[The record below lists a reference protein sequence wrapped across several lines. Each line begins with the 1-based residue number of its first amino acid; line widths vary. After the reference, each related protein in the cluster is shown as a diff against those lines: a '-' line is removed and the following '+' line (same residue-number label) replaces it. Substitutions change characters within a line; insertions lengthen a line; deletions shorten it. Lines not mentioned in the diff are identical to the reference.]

1 MRRKAK
7 KERILTEA
15 VSGEKAL
22 GVMRELATDVVSDI
36 EKESFPKI
44 TMPSRTTDNIIFDEK
59 TGRYKLGEKVVTRS
73 ASNIRHLKPLSQMT
87 WLLTVAADLI
97 ETQKTSTL
105 RDVFY
110 MAEGAGDISFEDQGE
125 SDKIITDLE
134 SVLAFAREDLNIYP
148 EERSAIFGDLD
159 IEYTV
164 KGYEGKKLNLTIH
177 PDGVMIGPALA
188 TADFI
193 QTSADKVIAI
203 EKGAMFSRFV
213 EEKAWKRF
221 HAVLIHTAGQAP
233 RSTRKLI
240 RRLSTKLRLP
250 VYLFA
255 DADPWG
261 LHICQVIMSGSAN
274 AAHIADLV
282 TPNAKWAG
290 VYATDIS
297 KYDLPSTKLNDMDIR
312 RLNEISKDVRYQK
325 GRWKKEIEHFF
336 QTKRKAEQEAF
347 SKYGL
352 SFIVDKYLKTRLDEL
367 GA

>member
-1 MRRKAK
+1 LVGK
-7 KERILTEA
+7 KKGVRAIIEA
-15 VSGEKAL
+15 ATKEKAL
-22 GVMRELATDVVSDI
+22 GTMRELATGLISDI
-36 EKESFPKI
+36 REDSFPRI
-44 TMPSRTTDNIIFDEK
+44 AMPSRTTDNIIFDEK
-59 TGRYKLGEKVVTRS
+59 TGRYKLGNKTVTRS
-73 ASNIRHLKPLSQMT
+73 ASNIRHLKPLTQMA
-87 WLLTVAADLI
+87 WLLSVSTDLI

-110 MAEGAGDISFEDQGE
+110 MAEGSEGISFEDQAE
-125 SDKIITDLE
+125 SDRIITDVE
-134 SVLAFAREDLNIYP
+134 SVLSCSREDFNVYP

-188 TADFI
+188 TAELLD
-193 QTSADKVIAI
+193 TSADKVIAI

-213 EEKAWKRF
+213 EERAWKRF
-221 HAVLIHTAGQAP
+221 HAILIHTAGQAP
-233 RSTRKLI
+233 RSTRRLI
-240 RRLSTKLRLP
+240 RRLSVNLRLP

-290 VYATDIS
+290 VYATDIT

-312 RLNEISKDVRYQK
+312 RLNEISKDIRYQR
-325 GRWKKEIEHFF
+325 GRWKKEIGHFF
-336 QTKRKAEQEAF
+336 ETKRKAEQEAF

>member
-1 MRRKAK
+1 MTRKTK
-7 KERILTEA
+7 KERALAEA
-15 VSGEKAL
+15 ASRERVL
-22 GVMRELATDVVSDI
+22 RTMRELATGMVSDI
-36 EKESFPKI
+36 ENGDFPKI

-59 TGRYKLGEKVVTRS
+59 SGRYKLGKKAVTRS

-87 WLLTVAADLI
+87 WLLTVAADLL

-110 MAEGAGDISFEDQGE
+110 MAEGAEGISFEDQSE

-134 SVLAFAREDLNIYP
+134 SVLSFAREDFNVYP
-148 EERSAIFGDLD
+148 EERSAIFGDME

-164 KGYEGKKLNLTIH
+164 KGYEGRKVNLTMH

-193 QTSADKVIAI
+193 ETSADKVIAI

-213 EEKAWKRF
+213 EDKAWKRF

-240 RRLSTKLRLP
+240 RRLNIDLGLP

-261 LHICQVIMSGSAN
+261 LHICQVIISGSAN
-274 AAHIADLV
+274 AAHISDLV

-290 VYATDIS
+290 VYATDIT
-297 KYDLPSTKLNDMDIR
+297 KYKLPSTRLNDMDIR
-312 RLNEISKDVRYQK
+312 RLNEINKDVRYQR
-325 GRWKKEIEHFF
+325 GRWKKEIGYFF
-336 QTKRKAEQEAF
+336 ETKQKAEQEAF